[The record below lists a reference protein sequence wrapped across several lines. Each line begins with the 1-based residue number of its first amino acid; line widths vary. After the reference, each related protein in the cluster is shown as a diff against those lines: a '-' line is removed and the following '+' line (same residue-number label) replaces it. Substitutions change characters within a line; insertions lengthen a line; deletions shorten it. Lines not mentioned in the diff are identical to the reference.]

1 MPPALPPGPG
11 TSRRTPSNP
20 LRLISQNLLAV
31 ALLLGTGAW
40 FGESTSA
47 QAAPPASAS
56 PASIKA
62 SAPAAPPAELLA
74 SPLAD
79 IPPSVSLNLPAQA
92 FLGEDVSFT
101 VSFDNTDTV
110 PGYGPILD
118 LILPT
123 NGADGDQNTDPP
135 LDGLS
140 FVSATYLSVA
150 VESTVQTFP
159 GSGAVTCVDHPY
171 IVDDTGAPVQVCGD
185 AGDTYVALRLPFG
198 SFTPDQP
205 PLDMAVTLSMSNL
218 ADLGAALTVQARGGY
233 QFGFTPE
240 NDYCCGDDPS
250 DSLSSFVNDS
260 VTPTLFTVD
269 KSYNGP
275 EDETATGP
283 NFPRRYTVSAEI
295 APGQALSPFN
305 LTDVLPTNMQFS
317 SLVST
322 SPGGASCS
330 LPSTLTPGGT
340 LSCDFASASGTAS
353 MTFEYFIPRLDSGSA
368 AVIDPVSGDDAS
380 SCDQAQGGGTWSPL
394 DPRDTGGV
402 FTQNPGGCEHT
413 LADKSIAIQK
423 GVSVV
428 GGGQPV
434 PDRTLEYTLSIQ
446 ISDFFAFDGVVVTDD
461 FSDGQHFDPTFAP
474 TLTVAGNGYSLG
486 SAAFASANFDVTCNY
501 TGGPGP
507 ECTADNPGAND
518 GSTTLTFR
526 LSDEVITRG
535 QNGRLVGG
543 CINPI
548 TGSNP
553 PNCSAYNDGPTTA
566 IIVFRTVIQD
576 QFTDTFPSGD
586 ASVDQGDTLDDD
598 VTASGNV
605 LNTLSFAAQGTEA
618 DGSGAGVL
626 IGRGSLTKSVYA
638 INGSTSFSTP
648 VEVKPGDTV
657 TFRLRYSMPTGDVE
671 DLLFDDY
678 LPLPVFHVGDPDE
691 DGSAGP
697 AWTFVPTVS
706 AAAPAAGVAKFGP
719 ADTFFAYSAITPS
732 PSANVGNNRLEFS
745 YGDFDGP
752 TEQTY
757 TIDLLFTVTVS
768 DDPFADRLFLTNQ
781 AHAFEGSTNA
791 GPSSADSI
799 VQIVLTEPVLA
810 TTKSVVASDNTSP
823 GVTFTPAL
831 PITFDPPGT
840 TPGPRWSGNINSSF
854 LASTP
859 IDSDISGVDAN
870 DLVTFAIFVENSGT
884 SINGAFDLVLQD
896 VFDAA
901 AFEFPAPGDP
911 ASLNLQIFYGNG
923 SGPIAFTQP
932 DDSPATAD
940 DLFGGGIKLVDPVGE
955 GVCSEHDPNLGNNV
969 IVITYDLRLQADL
982 APGTYTNTGSLVNY
996 SGSEGGPNFLPE
1008 PDSDDADVTT
1018 DTPDTAKTR
1027 LATEI
1032 SIPTNTT
1039 AEAVIGELITYRVTL
1054 TLPEGSTPA
1063 AQLVDTLDTGLAFV
1077 DCLSVTRSSADLT
1090 TSFGAG
1096 DFSDVCSMGTN
1107 PVISAVGGSA
1117 GRRATWDLGTISN
1130 ANTDNATAE
1139 TLIIDYRVVVLNIT
1153 GNQNGTNRNNAAVF
1167 GWTGGSASASAA
1179 NTRIIEPRV
1188 TTSKS
1193 VLPTSADAG
1202 DTVTF
1207 TITQTNPNAADDTT
1221 AYDGTLSDSVPAGL
1235 TYVSGSLALGACAAV
1250 GASVSEVAAPTL
1262 TASWTSLAA
1271 NASCSVTFQAT
1282 VDYTV
1287 IPGQQIVNTAET
1299 RWTSLPGA
1307 VTDRSSFNSSSDE
1320 RTGAG
1325 GLMGGGALDDYR
1337 TQGQAT
1343 LSIAVTQHQKYLF
1356 ATSEA
1361 HTGLAGGTERVAVGE
1376 IARYRLVVVLPEG
1389 TSPNFQ
1395 VRDSLPAG
1403 LTFLN
1408 DGTAKAAFV
1417 SSDGIG
1423 SADVGTLP
1431 VPGITDPD
1439 CQLVGSAADGTSPS
1453 IPAACAPLA
1462 DNNVGSTNQT
1472 DTDVDTFNT
1481 GDDVFLKLGGLTNV
1495 DSDGDPEFVVLEF
1508 NALVDNTVAGSN
1520 DAGDSLTDNFLV
1532 FINGTQIGN
1541 ASNDIIVGV
1550 AEPLLTLAKAA
1561 AIDPSADAG
1570 DAVTYTL
1577 TITAAS
1583 ANTRSTAFELNL
1595 TDTLDAN
1602 LNPGTVGL
1610 ATTQPATCTGNGSGT
1625 TAFGTTSGF
1634 VGQVLTVTATCLDP
1648 GRSITVTVNAT
1659 VAATAP
1665 AGYTIPNTGTVTYT
1679 SLPGAGTSPN
1689 PTGSVTPG
1697 GSGATNGERDGSG
1710 VAPNDYTSSSSAPLD
1725 LSTPAMEK
1733 LDPVPTAYAVG
1744 EQISFT
1750 LRITLPEG
1758 VTQAMQVVDNLP
1770 SGLTYVSHQVITTA
1784 AGSGGLLVDDFNGA
1798 LPAPTVTAPGGSGD
1812 DLTLDFGDT
1821 TTADD
1826 NDPDTDA
1833 FLVRVVA
1840 VVLNEAGNQDGVS
1853 RTNTGQLNY
1862 TRDGSPAA
1870 ETDST
1875 TISIIEPVLTVD
1887 KVISVLPS
1895 PADAGGT
1902 VSYSVTLQHDPAST
1916 APAYDVAYSDAL
1928 PAELDLDL
1936 ASVNVALAGG
1946 AAGAT
1951 DSSAGDTV
1959 NVSIDSIPLGGSVTI
1974 TYEADLNTTVT
1985 PGQTIANTGD
1995 LTWTSTPGSNPDERT
2010 GAGGLDDY
2018 ADSDSTSFDIADP
2031 VFGKSLE
2038 STSATHTAGTD
2049 LAIGEVATFGLYVTL
2064 PEGSTPSLQIID
2076 DLPLG
2081 LEYVPGSA
2089 QVITE
2094 TNPPAPCGTL
2104 AADFNGT
2111 LPAPSITA
2119 PGGSGGDVTFDFG
2132 AITVAADDDP
2142 GNNTFLICFEALAVN
2157 EAGNQNGDTLTNSA
2171 SMQVDAGPLVTD
2183 SLDTNVV
2190 EPELTITKAVDDDT
2204 PGVGQTFTY
2213 TLTVEHLPGSTAEA
2227 FDLTV
2232 SDPLPANVNR
2242 VGGPSVTSAPGACA
2256 GTVTDNSAVNTI
2268 SLSVASLPLGCT
2280 LTVDYDAQIAS
2291 PTAVPGDT
2299 FDNTASLDWTSLPG
2313 TDASERTGGGG
2324 VDDYAD
2330 DATQTVTFTAVE
2342 LAITKDDAGVTVQ
2355 PGDTL
2360 SYTLDY
2366 ENTGNSLAS
2375 GVVISETVPDNTTF
2389 NDGASTAGWSC
2400 ADGSPAGTVCQLTI
2414 GDVGIGASGSATFAV
2429 TVDDPVPSGVTQID
2443 NSASIADDGA
2453 HGSESDLTNNSDDET
2468 TPLDAAPDLAITKN
2482 DGVTIVSPG
2491 ATLTYTLTVENIGD
2505 QDATGVEVT
2514 DTIPANTAFVSAS
2527 AGGTES
2533 GGVVSWPAFDL
2544 DAGDTTTFTVTVDVD
2559 DPFPVGVSTI
2569 VNTAHVE
2576 DDGSNGPDPTPGD
2589 NDASDTDNVVTSP
2602 NSDLNKSVFDTNQ
2615 AFTADPSVAIGE
2627 IVTYEIVFTVPP
2639 GTMTSLTLT
2648 DVLERGLV
2656 FLDCQSITPSIA
2668 DITTT
2673 VAGGFAD
2680 VCANPA
2686 VSTEP
2691 PGSPNPADPGR
2702 RVVFDFGDVSNSG
2715 AAAGTVTV
2723 LSRVVVLDSLENQDG
2738 VSLNNAAELEW
2749 SSGTLTASATDVA
2762 IVEPDME
2769 LAKTADRTTAP
2780 PGAAVTFTLT
2790 LGQTDLSNV
2799 NAYDVVLT
2807 DTLPVGLDYVPG
2819 SLTIVSGP
2827 PGGVTDDSAAPA
2839 LTVTWAS
2846 FPLFTGPDR
2855 TAATVQFQA
2864 TVGDL
2869 DPGQSVVNTAFL
2881 EWSTLPGDVSAPQST
2896 FNDLSTE
2903 RRYDP
2908 ASPADVYQVSAEIT
2922 IRAPQL
2928 PATGFAPGR
2937 ITALPSQPVDRAY
2950 ADLGGLW
2957 LQIPRL
2963 GVGLPIV
2970 GIPLAQDGWDLTW
2983 LSNQA
2988 GWLEGTAY
2996 PTWAGNTALTAHAV
3010 TPDGLP
3016 GPFARLAELRWG
3028 DQVIVQAFGREY
3040 VYEVRQVR
3048 TVRPN
3053 DRSVLRHEELDWLTL
3068 LTCALYDEASDS
3080 YRTRVAVRAVL
3091 IEVR

>member
-1 MPPALPPGPG
+1 MPPAPPPGPG
-11 TSRRTPSNP
+11 TSQCTPSP
-20 LRLISQNLLAV
+20 HLRLISQCLLA
-31 ALLLGTGAW
+31 AGLLLGVGALP
-40 FGESTSA
+40 GEPPSA
-47 QAAPPASAS
+47 QAAPSDR
-56 PASIKA
+56 
-62 SAPAAPPAELLA
+62 
-74 SPLAD
+74 PLAD
-79 IPPSVSLNLPAQA
+79 IPPSISLALPAQV
-92 FLGEDVSFT
+92 FLGENVSFT
-101 VSFDNTDTV
+101 VSFDNADTV

-123 NGADGDQNTDPP
+123 NGADGAQNTDPP

-140 FVSATYLSVA
+140 FLSATYLAVA

-159 GSGAVTCVDHPY
+159 GSDAVTCVDHPY
-171 IVDDTGAPVQVCGD
+171 IVDNTGAPVQVCGD

-205 PLDMAVTLSMSNL
+205 PLDVQVTLSMSNR
-218 ADLGAALTVQARGGY
+218 ADLGTVLIVQARGGY
-233 QFGFTPE
+233 QFGYTPE

-260 VTPTLFTVD
+260 VTPTLFTLE

-283 NFPRRYTVSAEI
+283 NFPRRYTVSADI
-295 APGQALSPFN
+295 APGQTLTSFN
-305 LTDVLPTNMQFS
+305 LTDVLPSNMQFS

-322 SPGGASCS
+322 NPGGPSCS
-330 LPSTLTPGGT
+330 LPSTSTPGGT
-340 LSCDFASASGTAS
+340 LSCTFASVSGTTS

-368 AVIDPVSGDDAS
+368 VVIEPVSGDDAS
-380 SCDQAQGGGTWSPL
+380 SCDQAQGGGTWAPL
-394 DPRDTGGV
+394 DPRDTGGS
-402 FTQNPGGCEHT
+402 FTEDPAGCEHT

-434 PDRTLEYTLSIQ
+434 PDRVLEYTLAIQ
-446 ISDFFAFDGVVVTDD
+446 ISDFFAFDGVLVTDD
-461 FSDGQHFDPTFAP
+461 FSDGQHFDSTFTP
-474 TLTVAGNGYSLG
+474 TLTVAGNGYSL
-486 SAAFASANFDVTCNY
+486 SAAGFAAANFDVTCNY
-501 TGGPGP
+501 TG
-507 ECTADNPGAND
+507 PGAECEFSDPAPND
-518 GSTTLTFR
+518 GSTSLTFR

-543 CINPI
+543 CIDPA

-553 PNCSAYNDGPTTA
+553 PDCGAYDDGPTTA

-576 QFTDTFPSGD
+576 QFADTFPSGD
-586 ASVDQGDTLDDD
+586 ASVDQGDTLDND
-598 VTASGNV
+598 VTVDGNV
-605 LNTLSFAAQGTEA
+605 LNALTFAQQGTES
-618 DGSGAGVL
+618 DGSGAGVT

-638 INGSTSFSTP
+638 VNGSTSFSTP

-657 TFRLRYSMPTGDVE
+657 TFRLVYSMPTGDVE

-691 DGSAGP
+691 NGSPGP
-697 AWTFVPTVS
+697 AWTFNPTVS
-706 AAAPAAGVAKFGP
+706 ADSPPSGQAKFGP
-719 ADTFFAYSAITPS
+719 SDTYRAYSLITPS
-732 PSANVGNNRLEFS
+732 PSANVANNRLEFS

-752 TEQTY
+752 IEQTY

-799 VQIVLTEPVLA
+799 VQIVLTEPVLS
-810 TTKSVVASDNTSP
+810 TTKSVVATDNTSP

-831 PITFDPPGT
+831 PLAFTAPGSA
-840 TPGPRWSGNINSSF
+840 GPRWSGNINSSF

-859 IDSDISGVDAN
+859 IDSDLSGVDAN
-870 DLVTFAIFVENSGT
+870 DLVTFAIFVENTGT

-901 AFEFPAPGDP
+901 AFEFPTLGDP
-911 ASLNLQIFYGNG
+911 ASLNLQIYYGNG
-923 SGPIAFTQP
+923 TGPIGYTEP
-932 DDSPATAD
+932 DDDPATPD
-940 DLFGGGIKLVDPVGE
+940 DLFGGGIKLVDPAGE

-1008 PDSDDADVTT
+1008 PDEDDADVTT
-1018 DTPDTAKTR
+1018 DTPDTAKAR

-1032 SIPTNTT
+1032 NVATNTDT
-1039 AEAVIGELITYRVTL
+1039 EAVIGELITYRVTL
-1054 TLPEGSTPA
+1054 TIQEGSTPG

-1077 DCLSVTRSSADLT
+1077 DCLSVTRSSSDLT

-1107 PVISAVGGSA
+1107 PTIGPVGGSA
-1117 GRRATWDLGTISN
+1117 GRLATWTLGTITN

-1139 TLIIDYRVVVLNIT
+1139 TLTFDYRVVVLNIA

-1167 GWTGGSASASAA
+1167 SWTGGSDSASAL

-1188 TTSKS
+1188 NTTKS

-1207 TITQTNPNAADDTT
+1207 TVTQANPNGADDTT
-1221 AYDGTLSDSVPAGL
+1221 AYDGTLSDTLPTGL
-1235 TYVSGSLALGACAAV
+1235 TYVPGSFAVGACAAV
-1250 GASVSEVAAPTL
+1250 GVIVSDVAAPTL

-1271 NASCSVTFQAT
+1271 NASCVYTFQAT

-1287 IPGQQIVNTAET
+1287 IPGQQILNTAET

-1307 VTDRSSFNSSSDE
+1307 VTDRSTFNTSSDE

-1325 GLMGGGALDDYR
+1325 GLLGGGALDDYR
-1337 TQGQAT
+1337 TQGSAT
-1343 LSIAVTQHQKYLF
+1343 LTIAATQHTKFLLT
-1356 ATSEA
+1356 TSEA
-1361 HTGLAGGTERVAVGE
+1361 HTGLAGGTERVAIGE
-1376 IARYRLVVVLPEG
+1376 IVRYRLVVVLPEG

-1395 VRDSLPAG
+1395 VVDALPTG
-1403 LTFLN
+1403 LMFLN
-1408 DGTAKAAFV
+1408 DSTAKAAFV
-1417 SSDGIG
+1417 SNDGIG

-1439 CQLVGSAADGTSPS
+1439 CQLVGSSADGTSPA
-1453 IPAACAPLA
+1453 IPAACGPLA
-1462 DNNVGSTNQT
+1462 DNNAGSTNQT
-1472 DTDVDTFNT
+1472 DTDVDTFST
-1481 GDDVFLKLGGLTNV
+1481 GDDPFLKLGTLTNI
-1495 DSDGDPEFVVLEF
+1495 DSDGDPEYVILEF
-1508 NALVDNTVAGSN
+1508 NALVDNTAAGSN
-1520 DAGDSLTDNFLV
+1520 DAGDSLTDNFRV
-1532 FINGTQIGN
+1532 FINGTQIGSV
-1541 ASNDIIVGV
+1541 SNDIVVGV
-1550 AEPLLTLAKAA
+1550 VEPLLTLSKAA

-1583 ANTRSTAFELNL
+1583 GNTRATAFELNL

-1602 LNPGTVGL
+1602 LVPGLVSL
-1610 ATTQPATCTGNGSGT
+1610 STTQPATCVGNGSGT
-1625 TAFGTTSGF
+1625 TAFGTSSGF
-1634 VGQVLTVTATCLDP
+1634 VGQLLTVTATCLDP
-1648 GRSITVTVNAT
+1648 GRTITVTVNAT
-1659 VAATAP
+1659 VADTAP
-1665 AGYTIPNTGTVTYT
+1665 AGYTIPNTGTVTWS
-1679 SLPGAGTSPN
+1679 SLPGTGTSSN
-1689 PTGSVTPG
+1689 PTGSTTPG

-1710 VAPNDYTSSSSAPLD
+1710 VAPNDYTSSSSAPLN

-1733 LDPVPTAYAVG
+1733 LDPVPASYAVG
-1744 EQISFT
+1744 EQITFT

-1758 VTQAMQVVDNLP
+1758 VTQAMEVVDDLP
-1770 SGLTYVSHQVITTA
+1770 AGLAYVSHQVISTVA
-1784 AGSGGLLVDDFNGA
+1784 ASGGLLADDFNGT

-1821 TTADD
+1821 TTAAD

-1833 FLVRVVA
+1833 FLVQVVA
-1840 VVLNEAGNQDGVS
+1840 LVLNEAGNQDGVN

-1862 TRDGSPAA
+1862 TRNGSPAT
-1870 ETDST
+1870 ESDST
-1875 TISIIEPVLTVD
+1875 TVSVIEPVLTVD
-1887 KVISVLPS
+1887 KAISGLPS

-1902 VSYSVTLQHDPAST
+1902 VTYSISIQHDPASS
-1916 APAYDVAYSDAL
+1916 APAHDVAYTDAL
-1928 PAELDLDL
+1928 PAELDLNL
-1936 ASVNVALAGG
+1936 ASVSVALAGG
-1946 AAGAT
+1946 AAGVT
-1951 DSSAGDTV
+1951 DGSAGDTV
-1959 NVSIDSIPLGGSVTI
+1959 DVTIANIPLGGSVTI

-1985 PGQTIANTGD
+1985 PGQTITNTGD
-1995 LTWTSTPGSNPDERT
+1995 LAWTSTPGANPDERT

-2018 ADSDSTSFDIADP
+2018 AGSDSSSFDVADP
-2031 VFGKSLE
+2031 FFSKSLE
-2038 STSATHTAGTD
+2038 ATSAAHTSGSD
-2049 LAIGEVATFGLYVTL
+2049 LAIGEVVTFGLYVTL
-2064 PEGSTPSLQIID
+2064 PEGATPSLQIID

-2081 LEYVPGSA
+2081 LEFVTGSA

-2094 TNPPAPCGTL
+2094 TSPPAPCGTL
-2104 AADFNGT
+2104 TADFNGT
-2111 LPAPSITA
+2111 LPAPTITA
-2119 PGGSGGDVTFDFG
+2119 PGGSGGDITFDFG
-2132 AITVAADDDP
+2132 PITVAADDDP
-2142 GNNTFLICFEALAVN
+2142 ANNTFLICFEALLPD
-2157 EAGNQNGDTLTNSA
+2157 EIGNQNGDTLTNSA
-2171 SMQVDAGPLVTD
+2171 SMQVDGGPLFTD
-2183 SLDTNVV
+2183 TLDTDVV
-2190 EPELTITKAVDDDT
+2190 EPELSITKAADDDT

-2213 TLTVEHLPGSTAEA
+2213 SLTVEHLPGSTAEA
-2227 FDLTV
+2227 FDLTI

-2242 VGGPSVTSAPGACA
+2242 VGGPTVSSAPAACA
-2256 GTVTDNSAVNTI
+2256 GAVTDNSVVNTI
-2268 SLSVASLPLGCT
+2268 DLSVASLPLGCT
-2280 LTVDYDAQIAS
+2280 LTVTYDAQIAS
-2291 PTAVPGDT
+2291 PPATPGDA
-2299 FDNTASLDWTSLPG
+2299 FDNTASLAWTSLPNP
-2313 TDASERTGGGG
+2313 DDNERTGDGG

-2330 DATQTVTFTAVE
+2330 GTTETVTFTAVE
-2342 LAITKDDAGVTVQ
+2342 LELTKDDGGVTVQ

-2360 SYTLDY
+2360 AYTLDFQ
-2366 ENTGNSLAS
+2366 NLGNSLAS
-2375 GVVISETVPDNTTF
+2375 GVVISETVPDDTTF
-2389 NDGASTAGWSC
+2389 NAGASTAGWSC
-2400 ADGSPAGTVCQLTI
+2400 ADGSPAGTACQLTI
-2414 GDVGIGASGSATFAV
+2414 GDVVAGGSGSATFAV

-2443 NSASIADDGA
+2443 NSASIADDGT

-2468 TPLDAAPDLAITKN
+2468 TPLDAAPDLTITKD

-2491 ATLTYTLTVENIGD
+2491 TTLTYTLTVENVGD
-2505 QDATGVEVT
+2505 QDATGVVVT
-2514 DTIPANTAFVSAS
+2514 DTIPADTAFVSAS

-2533 GGVVSWPAFDL
+2533 GGVVSWPSFDL
-2544 DAGDTTTFTVTVDVD
+2544 DAGDTATFTVTVDVD
-2559 DPFPVGVSTI
+2559 DPFPVGVTTI
-2569 VNTAHVE
+2569 VNNAHVE
-2576 DDGSNGPDPTPGD
+2576 DDGTNGPDPTPLD

-2602 NSDLNKSVFDTNQ
+2602 NSDLNKSVFATNQ
-2615 AFTADPSVAIGE
+2615 VFTSDPSVAIGE
-2627 IVTYEIVFTVPP
+2627 IVTYQIVFTVPP

-2648 DVLERGLV
+2648 DLLDRGLA
-2656 FLDCQSITPSIA
+2656 FLDCQSITPSIPE
-2668 DITTT
+2668 ITTT
-2673 VAGGFAD
+2673 VGSGFAG
-2680 VCANPA
+2680 VCANPT

-2691 PGSPNPADPGR
+2691 SGSLNPADPGR
-2702 RVVFDFGDVSNSG
+2702 RAVFDFGDVSNSG
-2715 AAAGTVTV
+2715 MAAGTVTV
-2723 LSRVVVLDSLENQDG
+2723 LTRVVVLDSVENQDG
-2738 VSLNNAAELEW
+2738 VSLNNAAVLEW
-2749 SSGTLTASATDVA
+2749 SSGTLAASAIDVSL
-2762 IVEPDME
+2762 VEPDMQ
-2769 LAKTADRTTAP
+2769 LAKAADRTTAP

-2799 NAYDVVLT
+2799 NAYDVVLS
-2807 DTLPVGLDYVPG
+2807 DTVPVGLDYVSG

-2827 PGGVTDDSAAPA
+2827 AGGVADDSAAPA
-2839 LTVTWAS
+2839 LTVTWAA

-2855 TAATVQFQA
+2855 TTATVQFQA

-2881 EWSTLPGDVSAPQST
+2881 EWSTLPGDVSDAQST

-2908 ASPADVYQVSAEIT
+2908 ASPADVYQVSASLAIT
-2922 IRAPQL
+2922 APQL

-2937 ITALPSQPVDRAY
+2937 VTGLPEQPAELDYVN
-2950 ADLGGLW
+2950 LSGLW

-2963 GVGLPIV
+2963 GVGMSIV
-2970 GIPLAQDGWDLTW
+2970 GIPLADEGWDLTW

-2996 PTWAGNTALTAHAV
+2996 PTWAGNTALTAHAY

-3016 GPFARLAELRWG
+3016 GPFAHLADLRWG
-3028 DQVIVQAFGREY
+3028 DQVILQAFGQEY

-3048 TVRPN
+3048 TVRPT
-3053 DRSVLRHEELDWLTL
+3053 DLSVLRHEELAWVTL
-3068 LTCALYDEASDS
+3068 LTCGVYDETTDS

>member
-1 MPPALPPGPG
+1 MPPAPPPGPG
-11 TSRRTPSNP
+11 TSQRTPSP
-20 LRLISQNLLAV
+20 HLRLISQCLLA
-31 ALLLGTGAW
+31 AGLLLGVGALP
-40 FGESTSA
+40 GEPPSA
-47 QAAPPASAS
+47 QAAPSDR
-56 PASIKA
+56 
-62 SAPAAPPAELLA
+62 
-74 SPLAD
+74 PLVD
-79 IPPSVSLNLPAQA
+79 IPPTVSLNLPAQV

-110 PGYGPILD
+110 PGYGPIVD

-123 NGADGDQNTDPP
+123 NGADGAQNTDPP

-140 FVSATYLSVA
+140 FLSATYLGVA

-205 PLDMAVTLSMSNL
+205 PLDVAVTLSMSNL
-218 ADLGAALTVQARGGY
+218 ADLGTPLTVQARGGY

-260 VTPTLFTVD
+260 VTPTLFTLE

-283 NFPRRYTVSAEI
+283 NFPRRYTITANI
-295 APGQALSPFN
+295 APGQTLTAFN
-305 LTDVLPTNMQFS
+305 LTDVLPPNMQFS

-322 SPGGASCS
+322 NPGGPSCS
-330 LPSTLTPGGT
+330 LPSTSTPGGT
-340 LSCDFASASGTAS
+340 LSCTFASVSGTAS
-353 MTFEYFIPRLDSGSA
+353 MTFEYFIPRLNA
-368 AVIDPVSGDDAS
+368 AAGNVLDPVSGDDAT
-380 SCDQAQGGGTWSPL
+380 SCDQAQGGGTWLPL
-394 DPRDTGGV
+394 DPRDVGGV
-402 FTQNPGGCEHT
+402 FSQDPAGCEHT
-413 LADKSIAIQK
+413 LTDKSIAIQK

-434 PDRTLEYTLSIQ
+434 PDRVLEYTLAIQ

-474 TLTVAGNGYSLG
+474 TLTVAGNSYSLP
-486 SAAFASANFDVTCNY
+486 SANFASANFDVTCNY
-501 TGGPGP
+501 TGAGA
-507 ECTADNPGAND
+507 ECEFSDPAPND

-526 LSDEVITRG
+526 LSDEVVTRG

-553 PNCSAYNDGPTTA
+553 PDCGVTDDGPTTA

-576 QFTDTFPSGD
+576 QFADTFPSGD

-598 VTASGNV
+598 VTVDGNV
-605 LNTLSFAAQGTEA
+605 LNTLTFAQLGTES
-618 DGSGAGVL
+618 DGSGAGVT

-657 TFRLRYSMPTGDVE
+657 TFRLRYTMPTGDVE

-691 DGSAGP
+691 DGSPGP
-697 AWTFVPTVS
+697 AWSFDPTVS
-706 AAAPAAGVAKFGP
+706 AGSPPSGQAKFGP
-719 ADTFFAYSAITPS
+719 SDTFFAYSAITPT
-732 PSANVGNNRLEFS
+732 PSADVPNNRLEFS

-810 TTKSVVASDNTSP
+810 TTKSVVATDNTSP

-831 PITFDPPGT
+831 PLSFDPPGSS
-840 TPGPRWSGNINSSF
+840 GPVWSGTISSNF

-859 IDSDISGVDAN
+859 IDSDIGGVDAN
-870 DLVTFAIFVENSGT
+870 DLLTFAIFVENTGT

-901 AFEFPAPGDP
+901 AFEFPTLGDP

-923 SGPIAFTQP
+923 TGPIAYTQP
-932 DDSPATAD
+932 DDTPATAD

-1008 PDSDDADVTT
+1008 PDADDADVTT
-1018 DTPDTAKTR
+1018 DEPDVAKTL

-1032 SIPTNTT
+1032 NVANNTDT
-1039 AEAVIGELITYRVTL
+1039 EAVIGELATYQVTL
-1054 TLPEGSTPA
+1054 TIQEGSTPNA
-1063 AQLVDTLDTGLAFV
+1063 DLVDTLDSGLAFV
-1077 DCLSVTRSSADLT
+1077 DCVSVTRSSSDLT
-1090 TSFGAG
+1090 TTFGAG
-1096 DFSDVCSMGTN
+1096 DFSDVCNPGTN
-1107 PVISAVGGSA
+1107 PTIGG
-1117 GRRATWDLGTISN
+1117 GGGTATWDLGTIDN
-1130 ANTDNATAE
+1130 ANSGNATAE
-1139 TLIIDYRVVVLNIT
+1139 TLAFQYRVVALDVI
-1153 GNQNGTNRNNAAVF
+1153 GNQTGTLLNNSAVLS
-1167 GWTGGSASASAA
+1167 WDTGSDSASAA
-1179 NTRIIEPRV
+1179 TVRVIEPTV
-1188 TTSKS
+1188 NTTKS
-1193 VLPTSADAG
+1193 VLPTTADAG

-1207 TITQTNPNAADDTT
+1207 TITLTNPNGADDTT
-1221 AYDGTLSDSVPAGL
+1221 AYDGTLSDTLPATL
-1235 TYVSGSLALGACAAV
+1235 TYVPGSLALGACAAV
-1250 GASVSEVAAPTL
+1250 GASVSDAAAPTL
-1262 TASWTSLAA
+1262 TASWTSLAP
-1271 NASCSVTFQAT
+1271 NASCAYTFQAT
-1282 VDYTV
+1282 VEYTV
-1287 IPGQQIVNTAET
+1287 TPGQQIVNTPET
-1299 RWTSLPGA
+1299 RWTSLSGA
-1307 VTDRSSFNSSSDE
+1307 VSDRSTFNSNSDE
-1320 RTGAG
+1320 RTGAD
-1325 GLMGGGALDDYR
+1325 GLLGGGTVNDYR
-1337 TQGQAT
+1337 TQGSAT
-1343 LSIAVTQHQKYLF
+1343 LSIAATQHTKYLF

-1361 HTGLAGGTERVAVGE
+1361 HSGLVAGTERVAVGE
-1376 IARYRLVVVLPEG
+1376 IVRYRLVVVLPEG

-1395 VRDSLPAG
+1395 VVDALPTG
-1403 LTFLN
+1403 LIFLN
-1408 DGTAKAAFV
+1408 DSTAKAAFV
-1417 SSDGIG
+1417 SNDGIG
-1423 SADVGTLP
+1423 SVDVGTLP
-1431 VPGITDPD
+1431 VPGIADPD
-1439 CQLVGSAADGTSPS
+1439 CQLVGSAADGTSPA
-1453 IPAACAPLA
+1453 IPAACAALA
-1462 DNNVGSTNQT
+1462 DNNVGNNNSTAA
-1472 DTDVDTFNT
+1472 DGTDVFNT
-1481 GDDVFLKLGGLTNV
+1481 GTDPFLKLGSLTNG
-1495 DSDGDPEFVVLEF
+1495 DSDGDSEFIILEF
-1508 NALVDNTVAGSN
+1508 NALVDNTVGGSN
-1520 DAGDSLTDNFLV
+1520 DAGDNRTDNFRV
-1532 FINGTQIGN
+1532 FINAVQVGGS
-1541 ASNDIIVGV
+1541 SNNIVVGV

-1561 AIDPSADAG
+1561 AIDPTADAG

-1583 ANTRSTAFELNL
+1583 GNTRSTAFELNL
-1595 TDTLDAN
+1595 TDTMDAN
-1602 LNPGTVGL
+1602 LVPGLVSL
-1610 ATTQPATCTGNGSGT
+1610 STTQPAACIGNGSGT
-1625 TAFGTTSGF
+1625 TAFGTSSGF
-1634 VGQVLTVTATCLDP
+1634 VGQLLTVTATCLDP

-1665 AGYTIPNTGTVTYT
+1665 AGYTIPNGGTVTYT
-1679 SLPGAGTSPN
+1679 SLPGTGTGPN
-1689 PTGSVTPG
+1689 PTGSTVPG
-1697 GSGATNGERDGSG
+1697 GSGATNGERNGSG
-1710 VAPNDYTSSSSAPLD
+1710 VAPNDYTSSSSAPLN

-1733 LDPVPTAYAVG
+1733 LDPVPASYAVG
-1744 EQISFT
+1744 EQITFT

-1758 VTQAMQVVDNLP
+1758 VTQAMQVVDDLP
-1770 SGLTYVSHQVITTA
+1770 AGLAYVSHQIITTA
-1784 AGSGGLLVDDFNGA
+1784 AASGGLLADDFNGS

-1812 DLTLDFGDT
+1812 DLALDFGDT

-1833 FLVRVVA
+1833 FLVQVVA
-1840 VVLNEAGNQDGVS
+1840 LVLNEAGNQDGVN
-1853 RTNTGQLNY
+1853 RTNTGELNY
-1862 TRDGSPAA
+1862 TRNGSPAT
-1870 ETDST
+1870 ESDST
-1875 TISIIEPVLTVD
+1875 TVSVIEPVLNVD
-1887 KVISVLPS
+1887 KAISGLPS

-1902 VSYSVTLQHDPAST
+1902 VSYSVTIQHDPASS
-1916 APAYDVAYSDAL
+1916 APAYDVVYTDAL
-1928 PAELDLDL
+1928 PSELDLNL
-1936 ASVNVALAGG
+1936 ASVSVALAGG
-1946 AAGAT
+1946 AAGVT

-1959 NVSIDSIPLGGSVTI
+1959 DITIDSLPLGGSVTI

-1985 PGQTIANTGD
+1985 PGQTVTNSGD
-1995 LTWTSTPGSNPDERT
+1995 LTWTSTTGANPDERT
-2010 GAGGLDDY
+2010 GAGGLNDY
-2018 ADSDSTSFDIADP
+2018 ADSDSSSFDIADP
-2031 VFGKSLE
+2031 FFSKSLE
-2038 STSATHTAGTD
+2038 ATSAAHTSGSN
-2049 LAIGEVATFGLYVTL
+2049 LAIGEVVTFGLYVTL
-2064 PEGSTPSLQIID
+2064 PEGATPSLQIID

-2081 LEYVPGSA
+2081 LEFVTGSA

-2094 TNPPAPCGTL
+2094 TSPPAPCGTL
-2104 AADFNGT
+2104 TADFNGT
-2111 LPAPSITA
+2111 LPAPTITA

-2132 AITVAADDDP
+2132 PITVAADDDP
-2142 GNNTFLICFEALAVN
+2142 ANNTFLICFEALLPD
-2157 EAGNQNGDTLTNSA
+2157 EIGNQNGDSLTNSA
-2171 SMQVDAGPLVTD
+2171 SMQVDGGPLFTD
-2183 SLDTNVV
+2183 TLDTGVV
-2190 EPELTITKAVDDDT
+2190 EPELSITKAADDDT

-2213 TLTVEHLPGSTAEA
+2213 TLTVEHLPASTAEA
-2227 FDLTV
+2227 FDLTI

-2242 VGGPSVTSAPGACA
+2242 VGGPALSSAPGACA
-2256 GTVTDNSAVNTI
+2256 GAVTDNSVGDTI
-2268 SLSVASLPLGCT
+2268 DLSVASLPLGCA
-2280 LTVDYDAQIAS
+2280 LTVTYDAQIAS
-2291 PTAVPGDT
+2291 PPATPGDT
-2299 FDNTASLDWTSLPG
+2299 FDNTASLVWTSLPG
-2313 TDASERTGGGG
+2313 ADANERTGGGG

-2330 DATQTVTFTAVE
+2330 EDTESVTFTAVE
-2342 LAITKDDAGVTVQ
+2342 LAITKDDGAVTVQ

-2360 SYTLDY
+2360 AYTLDY
-2366 ENTGNSLAS
+2366 SNLGNSLAS
-2375 GVVISETVPDNTTF
+2375 GVVISETVPDDTTF
-2389 NDGASTAGWSC
+2389 NAGASTAGWSC

-2429 TVDDPVPSGVTQID
+2429 TIDDPVPSGVTQID
-2443 NSASIADDGA
+2443 NAASIADDGT

-2468 TPLDAAPDLAITKN
+2468 TPLDAAPDLRITKD
-2482 DGVTIVSPG
+2482 DGVSIVSPG
-2491 ATLTYTLTVENIGD
+2491 TTLSYTLTVENVGD
-2505 QDATGVEVT
+2505 QDATGAEVT
-2514 DTIPANTAFVSAS
+2514 DTIPANTTFVSAS
-2527 AGGTES
+2527 AGGSES

-2544 DAGDTTTFTVTVDVD
+2544 AAGDSITFTVTVDVD
-2559 DPFPVGVSTI
+2559 DPFPVGVTTI

-2576 DDGSNGPDPTPGD
+2576 DDGSNGPDPTPGN

-2602 NSDLNKSVFDTNQ
+2602 NSDLNKTTSATNQ
-2615 AFTADPSVAIGE
+2615 GFTADPSVAIGE
-2627 IVTYEIVFTVPP
+2627 IITYEIVFTVPP
-2639 GTMTSLTLT
+2639 GTMSSLALT
-2648 DVLERGLV
+2648 DVLDRGLA
-2656 FLDCQSITPSIA
+2656 FLNCQSITPSIPE
-2668 DITTT
+2668 ITTT
-2673 VAGGFAD
+2673 IAGGFAD

-2723 LSRVVVLDSLENQDG
+2723 LSRAVVLDSVENQDG
-2738 VSLNNAAELEW
+2738 VSLNNAAGLEW

-2769 LAKTADRTTAP
+2769 LAKAADRTSAP
-2780 PGAAVTFTLT
+2780 PGSTITFTLT
-2790 LGQTDLSNV
+2790 QGQTDLSNV
-2799 NAYDVVLT
+2799 NAYDVVLS
-2807 DTLPVGLDYVPG
+2807 DSLPVGLDYVPG
-2819 SLTIVSGP
+2819 SLSIVSGP
-2827 PGGVTDDSAAPA
+2827 AGGVTDESAAPA
-2839 LTVTWAS
+2839 LTVTWAT

-2855 TAATVQFQA
+2855 TEAIVQFQA

-2869 DPGQSVVNTAFL
+2869 DPGQSVTNTAFL
-2881 EWSTLPGDVSAPQST
+2881 EWSTLPGDVSDPQST

-2908 ASPADVYQVSAEIT
+2908 ASPADVYQVSASLDIT
-2922 IRAPQL
+2922 APQL

-2937 ITALPSQPVDRAY
+2937 VTALPRQPAELDYVN
-2950 ADLGGLW
+2950 LSGLW

-2963 GVGLPIV
+2963 GVGMSIV
-2970 GIPLAQDGWDLTW
+2970 GIPLMDEGWDLTW

-2996 PTWAGNTALTAHAV
+2996 PTWSGNTALTAHAV

-3016 GPFARLAELRWG
+3016 GPFSRLADLRWG
-3028 DQVIVQAFGREY
+3028 DQVILQAFGQEY
-3040 VYEVRQVR
+3040 VYEVRQAR
-3048 TVRPN
+3048 TVRPT
-3053 DRSVLRHEELDWLTL
+3053 DLSVLRHEELDWLTL
-3068 LTCALYDEASDS
+3068 LTCAVYEESTDS
-3080 YRTRVAVRAVL
+3080 YRARVAVRAVL